1 MRATINK
8 IDKELREL
16 ANAHLQIN
24 SYFYGQFLDIY
35 ESNRVNHTSLLANI
49 TNATVDRHYVNLSL
63 GLMVCDKIDNGKSI
77 ATDVDSETLRIL
89 NDLIKVITTSNRW
102 QEFGVVTDTATCQN
116 FSQKGGSVL
125 NGWFTTL
132 NLKIK
137 NENGYCDL
145 PIVDYSYEPE
155 PEPTPEPE
163 PIVCLPEYGEPFSII
178 NAQFNN
184 VIDGTNSV
192 WKFGQVLESDELIGT
207 YNISNNTFTNAV
219 TGIFE
224 FILETD
230 ISFSGTAI
238 VEQPFLSLN
247 YVEEISA
254 NCDTDNWVTQVGET
268 ITYVARYSVNLQT
281 INTPLILTSNVP
293 SGASLTQL
301 SGGTLKIGYQQ
312 Q

>member
-1 MRATINK
+1 M
-8 IDKELREL
+8 
-16 ANAHLQIN
+16 
-24 SYFYGQFLDIY
+24 
-35 ESNRVNHTSLLANI
+35 
-49 TNATVDRHYVNLSL
+49 
-63 GLMVCDKIDNGKSI
+63 
-77 ATDVDSETLRIL
+77 
-89 NDLIKVITTSNRW
+89 
-102 QEFGVVTDTATCQN
+102 
-116 FSQKGGSVL
+116 
-125 NGWFTTL
+125 
-132 NLKIK
+132 
-137 NENGYCDL
+137 
-145 PIVDYSYEPE
+145 
-155 PEPTPEPE
+155 
-163 PIVCLPEYGEPFSII
+163 PEYGEPFSII